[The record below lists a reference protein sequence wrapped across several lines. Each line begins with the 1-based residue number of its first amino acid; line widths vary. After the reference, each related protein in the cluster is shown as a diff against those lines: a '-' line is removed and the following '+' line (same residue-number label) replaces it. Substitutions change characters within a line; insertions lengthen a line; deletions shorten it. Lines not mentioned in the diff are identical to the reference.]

1 MVNSFKYLK
10 DYKKQVILGPMF
22 KMLEAIFELL
32 IPFIVAFIIDEGS
45 KNQSTVFVIEW
56 GSLIIF
62 FGILGLLS
70 TMVCQ
75 YFASI
80 ASQGYG
86 TKLRDAVFQKIF
98 KISKSDFDK
107 LGRGYIQTLLSND
120 INQMQ
125 SMVAIFIRLVIRAPF
140 LVLGSLVCSF
150 IIDWQIG
157 FIFLVI
163 ALIIGII
170 LFIYI
175 KISSKKYLKI
185 QQNLD
190 EISTNVSDTLDGVRV
205 IKGFNKQEFEQSK
218 FEKKTKEY
226 KSNVLKVESL
236 TSLINPLTYAI
247 INAGI
252 ILIIY
257 FGNFKVNA
265 GNLTTGNIVAL
276 INYLNQILTALL
288 VVSNVVVIQTKGLA
302 SKKRIDAFLSLEDE
316 INIDKFK
323 DININKGSS
332 IIDFNNVDFSYNN
345 DSVLTLKN
353 INFSIKKG
361 MSVGLIGGTA
371 SGKTTIINLIDK
383 FYKATNGEI
392 LYKGVN
398 INDYDTNS
406 LREEITV
413 INQKTLLFK
422 DSIKN
427 NLKINKEILDDEILT
442 SLENSNAIEFVKN
455 KENSI
460 DYMLEEDAKNLSGGQ
475 KQRLSIA
482 RGLLNA
488 KEILIIDD
496 AYSALDYKTEKEIKR
511 NIKKLKQEKNL
522 TTITISQRTSSI
534 KDCDLILVMEHGEI
548 IAHGSH
554 EELLNTCEV
563 YKEINDSQSRGIE

>member
-323 DININKGSS
+323 DMNINKGSS

>member
-10 DYKKQVILGPMF
+10 DYKKQVIFGPMF

-62 FGILGLLS
+62 LGILGLLS

-150 IIDWQIG
+150 VINWQIG

-163 ALIIGII
+163 TLIIGII

-247 INAGI
+247 INVGI

-316 INIDKFK
+316 INMDKFK

-371 SGKTTIINLIDK
+371 SGKTTVINLIDK

-398 INDYDTNS
+398 INEYDTNS

-511 NIKKLKQEKNL
+511 NVKKLKQEKNL

-548 IAHGSH
+548 IAQGSH

>member
-10 DYKKQVILGPMF
+10 DYKKQVIFGPMF

-62 FGILGLLS
+62 LGILGLLS

-150 IIDWQIG
+150 IINWQIG

-163 ALIIGII
+163 TLIIGII

-247 INAGI
+247 INVGI

-316 INIDKFK
+316 INMDKFK

-371 SGKTTIINLIDK
+371 SGKTTVINLIDK

-398 INDYDTNS
+398 INEYDTNS

-511 NIKKLKQEKNL
+511 NVKKLKQEKNL

-548 IAHGSH
+548 IAQGSH

>member
-1 MVNSFKYLK
+1 MTSSFKYLK

-22 KMLEAIFELL
+22 KLLEAVFELL

-45 KNQSTVFVIEW
+45 KNQSTIFVIEW

-80 ASQGYG
+80 ASQGFG
-86 TKLRDAVFQKIF
+86 TKLRDAVFQKIYS
-98 KISKSDFDK
+98 ISKSDFDR

-125 SMVAIFIRLVIRAPF
+125 SMIAIFIRLVIRAPF
-140 LVLGSLVCSF
+140 LIIGSLICSF
-150 IIDWQIG
+150 IIDYQIG
-157 FIFLVI
+157 FIFLGITILI
-163 ALIIGII
+163 AII

-205 IKGFNKQEFEQSK
+205 IKGFNKQEFEQNK
-218 FEKKTKEY
+218 FEIKTKEY
-226 KSNVLKVESL
+226 KSSVLKVESL
-236 TSLINPLTYAI
+236 TSLINPLTYSI

-252 ILIIY
+252 ILVIY

-265 GNLTTGNIVAL
+265 GNLTTGNIMAL
-276 INYLNQILTALL
+276 INYLNQILVALL

-302 SKKRIDAFLSLEDE
+302 SKKRVDAFLNLDDDL
-316 INIDKFK
+316 NNYKYK
-323 DININKGSS
+323 DIMLNNDENIIEFK
-332 IIDFNNVDFSYNN
+332 NVDFSYQNDNN
-345 DSVLTLKN
+345 LTLKN
-353 INFSIKKG
+353 INFAIKKG
-361 MSVGLIGGTA
+361 LSVGIIGGTA
-371 SGKTTIINLIDK
+371 SGKSTIINLIDK
-383 FYKATNGEI
+383 FYKPTNGEL

-398 INDYDTNS
+398 INEYDTIS
-406 LREEITV
+406 LREEVTV

-427 NLKINKEILDDEILT
+427 NLSMDKEVLEDDIYN
-442 SLENSNAIEFVKN
+442 SLENSNSIEFVNN
-455 KENSI
+455 KENKI

-482 RGLLNA
+482 RGMLKT

-496 AYSALDYKTEKEIKR
+496 SYSALDYKTEKEIKR
-511 NIKKLKQEKNL
+511 NVRKLKKEKNL
-522 TTITISQRTSSI
+522 TVITISQRTSSI
-534 KDCDLILVMEHGEI
+534 KDCDLILVMEHGEL
-548 IAHGSH
+548 IAQGNH
-554 EELLNTCEV
+554 EYLLNNCSV